1 VKPHPSPS
9 NVTASTAPLDS
20 PAWLATLRARL
31 TPRAV
36 PDRAADGRVYALLA
50 AVSVA
55 IAALTLLYPSTP
67 TYDPWAWIVWG
78 REITQFD
85 LTTTGGPSW
94 KPLTVIFTTIF
105 APFGSIAPDLWLVVG
120 RAGAVMSIILAFRL
134 AWRLT
139 GGSIPARAIA
149 GVIAAMALFI
159 SSQFVR
165 NMTLGNSEGLLVAF
179 TLWGIE
185 RHLDGKYR
193 QAFVLGFLAAL
204 LRPEIWPFLGVYGLW
219 LLLID
224 RDRRTLITV
233 VVCGVLIPVLW
244 LLPEWWGSGNFWR
257 AADRA
262 QRPSPNS
269 PAFADFPFWQVI
281 KNTWPLM
288 LTPVKAAAAFAVVV
302 AAWNWFRR
310 RTDVA
315 VIAIFVLALLWIC
328 EIALMT
334 QAGFSGNPRYIILGT
349 TLIAVV
355 GGVGFG
361 RAVQIA
367 SDLVGRVG
375 GERNGR
381 WLVIG
386 AGVLSCAVL
395 LAATYHW
402 AGPRFRSFG
411 KLDKALR
418 YQAQL
423 RIDLE
428 KSLDKVGGGEY
439 FAQCGGMAT
448 GTYQVPMVAWYVKEH
463 TMDVGLDPIPGQPG
477 SAVSSRSTGA
487 AEWLPVGPFPAGYEK
502 LIEQRTT
509 HLYSTCPAKPG
520 SVAAEAAG

>member
-1 VKPHPSPS
+1 MSS
-9 NVTASTAPLDS
+9 ASTAPIESS
-20 PAWLATLRARL
+20 PAWLGALRERL
-31 TPRAV
+31 TPANV
-36 PDRAADGRVYALLA
+36 PEKATNGRVYALLA
-50 AVSVA
+50 AISVA
-55 IAALTLLYPSTP
+55 VAALTLLYPSTP

-94 KPLTVIFTTIF
+94 KPLTVMFTTVF
-105 APFGSIAPDLWLVVG
+105 ALFGSAAPDLWLVVG
-120 RAGAVMSIILAFRL
+120 RAGAVMAIILAFRL
-134 AWRLT
+134 AARLT
-139 GGSIPARAIA
+139 GRSLLAQATA
-149 GVIAAMALFI
+149 GTIAAMALII

-179 TLWGIE
+179 ALWGIE
-185 RHLDGKYR
+185 RHMDGKYR

-204 LRPEIWPFLGVYGLW
+204 LRPEIWPFLGLYGLW

-224 RDRRTLITV
+224 RDRRTLVIV
-233 VVCGVLIPVLW
+233 VTCGVLIPVLW

-262 QRPSPNS
+262 QQPSPNS
-269 PAFADFPFWQVI
+269 PAFADFPFWEVL
-281 KNTWPLM
+281 KRTWPLM
-288 LTPVKAAAAFAVVV
+288 LTPVKAAAAFAL
-302 AAWNWFRR
+302 
-310 RTDVA
+310 
-315 VIAIFVLALLWIC
+315 VIAVYDWFKHRRQGALLLIAAIAFAWIGL
-328 EIALMT
+328 IALMT

-349 TLIAVV
+349 TLISVI

-367 SDLVGRVG
+367 SDVVGRLG
-375 GERNGR
+375 GERHGKT
-381 WLVIG
+381 LMVG
-386 AGVLSCAVL
+386 AGVAACAVL

-411 KLDKALR
+411 DLDRALR

-439 FAQCGGMAT
+439 FASCGRVST
-448 GTYQVPMVAWYVKEH
+448 GTYQVPMVAWYVGLH
-463 TMDVGLDPIPGQPG
+463 TNEVHLEVRPGRG
-477 SAVSSRSTGA
+477 SAVASRSTGRA
-487 AEWLPVGPFPAGYEK
+487 PWKPDGPFPAGFEK

-520 SVAAEAAG
+520 A

>member
-1 VKPHPSPS
+1 MKRHHPLSP
-9 NVTASTAPLDS
+9 VTASTAPLDS
-20 PAWLATLRARL
+20 PAWLAALRARL
-31 TPRAV
+31 TPSAV
-36 PDRAADGRVYALLA
+36 RETATDGRVYALLA

-78 REITQFD
+78 REIVHFD

-94 KPLTVIFTTIF
+94 KPLSVIFTTLF
-105 APFGSIAPDLWLVVG
+105 APFGSIAPDLWLIVG
-120 RAGAVMSIILAFRL
+120 RAGAVMSIILSFRL
-134 AWRLT
+134 AWRLA

-149 GVIAAMALFI
+149 GVIAAMALII

-193 QAFVLGFLAAL
+193 QAFLLGFLGAL
-204 LRPEIWPFLGVYGLW
+204 LRPEIWPFLALYGLW

-224 RDRRTLITV
+224 RERRTLVTV
-233 VVCGVLIPVLW
+233 VVCAVLIPVLW

-269 PAFADFPFWQVI
+269 PAFADFPFWQVL

-288 LTPVKAAAAFAVVV
+288 LTPVKAAAAFALLV
-302 AAWNWFRR
+302 AAWNWFKQRR
-310 RTDVA
+310 DLA
-315 VIAIFVLALLWIC
+315 VIAVFVLAALWIC

-361 RAVQIA
+361 RAVQLA
-367 SDLVGRVG
+367 GELVGRLG
-375 GERNGR
+375 GERHRTPLMLGTG
-381 WLVIG
+381 LLACV
-386 AGVLSCAVL
+386 VL

-428 KSLDKVGGGEY
+428 KSLAKVGGGEY
-439 FAQCGGMAT
+439 FASCGQMAT
-448 GTYQVPMVAWYVKEH
+448 GTYQVPMVAWYVRRH
-463 TMDVGLDPIPGQPG
+463 TIDVGINVQPGRG
-477 SAVSSRSTGA
+477 SAVASRSTGA
-487 AEWLPVGPFPAGYEK
+487 APWRPEGPFPAGYEK

-520 SVAAEAAG
+520 SGAARAAG